1 MTSRWYVVNVYSG
14 FEKRVS
20 QSIHEQAQKKGLSSY
35 FNNVLLPTEE
45 VVELKKGE
53 RVFKEKQVFPGYLLV
68 RMILSDDTWHLVRNI
83 PKVTGFLG
91 ANGKPFPISD
101 KEVDMILSRMKEGSH
116 YSSESVSFEVG
127 EFVRVCDGPFTSFSG
142 LVEEVDEE
150 KSRLKVSV
158 SIFGRETPVDLEFN
172 QVEK

>member
-1 MTSRWYVVNVYSG
+1 MSFRWYVVNVYSG
-14 FEKRVS
+14 FERRVS
-20 QSIHEQAQKKGLSSY
+20 QTISEQAEKKKLSEC
-35 FNNVLLPTEE
+35 FNDILIPTEE
-45 VVELKKGE
+45 VIELKKGE
-53 RVFKEKQVFPGYLLV
+53 RVSKEQKFFPGYILV
-68 RMILSDDTWHLVRNI
+68 SMALSNESWHLVRSV

-101 KEVDMILSRMKEGSH
+101 KEVDRILNRMEESAVC
-116 YSSESVSFEVG
+116 SSEHVTFEVG